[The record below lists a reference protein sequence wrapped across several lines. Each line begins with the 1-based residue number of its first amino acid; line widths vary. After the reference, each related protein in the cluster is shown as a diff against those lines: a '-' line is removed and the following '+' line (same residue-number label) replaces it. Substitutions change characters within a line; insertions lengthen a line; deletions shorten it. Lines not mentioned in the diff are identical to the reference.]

1 MKNRHRVSQVV
12 GKLILVTAAGA
23 RARPASGRQAAN
35 QGRGKA
41 DRGQLRQAAGAFA
54 QIANRT
60 HRFNLI
66 QVKTGSRAAL
76 YSFSMAV

>member
-41 DRGQLRQAAGAFA
+41 DRGQLRQAAG
-54 QIANRT
+54 
-60 HRFNLI
+60 
-66 QVKTGSRAAL
+66 VAAPPNP
-76 YSFSMAV
+76 FRVAVATAVSE